1 MFSLLKRKKVR
12 SQEVECKDC
21 SSFSLHGVVISDIGS
36 VRPRNEDN
44 FLFSGK
50 INTNSDKHIEFSN
63 ELNSIQTV
71 FHVLGVF
78 DGMGGGESGDV
89 AAKITAEVFQN
100 SLETINTNMSKQSID
115 FIIRRAF
122 QSSNDKIIARKGNR
136 NILGTTGTI
145 LCTCGSEYKLY
156 HLGDSRAYL
165 WSNSKLCQL
174 SKDQTLAQM
183 KIDSGLACVD
193 DPELEADK
201 HKLTDYIGRDHTGK
215 NTNPLES
222 PWLPI
227 HSGDVFLL
235 CSDGLYDMCKDS
247 AIQDILESGT
257 SLEEKTSQLIACALE
272 NGGTDNISCIL
283 ALFDSELPK

>member
-12 SQEVECKDC
+12 NQEVECKNC
-21 SSFSLHGVVISDIGS
+21 CPFSLHAVAISDIGS
-36 VRPRNEDN
+36 VRSRNEDN

-63 ELNSIQTV
+63 ELRNIQAA
-71 FHVLGVF
+71 FHVFGVF
-78 DGMGGGESGDV
+78 DGMGGGEYGDV
-89 AAKITAEVFQN
+89 ASKITAEVFQD
-100 SLETINTNMSKQSID
+100 SIETINTNISKQSID

-122 QSSNDKIIARKGNR
+122 QSSNDKIITQKGNR

-165 WSNSKLCQL
+165 WRNSKLCQL

-183 KIDSGLACVD
+183 KIDSGLASLD
-193 DPELEADK
+193 DPALEADK
-201 HKLTDYIGRDHTGK
+201 HKLTDYIGRDHTGR
-215 NTNPLES
+215 NTNPFES
-222 PWLPI
+222 SWLPI
-227 HSGDVFLL
+227 HSGDAFLL
-235 CSDGLYDMCKDS
+235 CSDGLYDMCNDS
-247 AIQDILESGT
+247 AIQDVLESGT
-257 SLEEKTSQLIACALE
+257 SLEEKTSQLIACALK

-283 ALFDSELPK
+283 VLFDSELPK